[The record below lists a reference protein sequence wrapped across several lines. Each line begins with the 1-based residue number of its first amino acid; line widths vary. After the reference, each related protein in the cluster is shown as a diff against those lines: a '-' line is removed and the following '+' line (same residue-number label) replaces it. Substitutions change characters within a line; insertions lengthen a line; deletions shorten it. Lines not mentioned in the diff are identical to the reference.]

1 MKMRSI
7 IIVAMMVLLL
17 SACTVSAPRPAPSP
31 PVRTELEVTEEQILA
46 SDSSGHFI
54 NMWVGSSA
62 AVITGGHSQ
71 TLSAV
76 PFTDGESVYIPL
88 ADAAA
93 VFGGTVIPEP
103 GGGFTVAYDETLQ
116 DTRYQ
121 KNITIYPGKC
131 RAKDN
136 ISGEQIEIAS
146 MGSLAAPVLKDSI
159 VFVPDFYFDFFL
171 TQTYAQHDLRTGLIT
186 VSNFDD
192 GRMLAG
198 FTLEDDFSM
207 LGTAVKNRFS
217 PTGKSEM
224 LVDGELY
231 ETAYSDGTIEL
242 GVRTGSGLPDGM
254 QTMIHSITLLTDAY
268 ATPRGLRVGDPVD
281 RCYEL
286 YGSRPNDLGQVVA
299 GVLNITE
306 QDGVIT
312 GITRL
317 AGGS

>member
-1 MKMRSI
+1 MRHTLKMP
-7 IIVAMMVLLL
+7 ACAFVLLL
-17 SACTVSAPRPAPSP
+17 VLFAAACQKAEI
-31 PVRTELEVTEEQILA
+31 PVQGTCVPQA
-46 SDSSGHFI
+46 SDDSSGHFI
-54 NMWVGSSA
+54 NMWVGSSE
-62 AVITGGHSQ
+62 AVITGGHSC

-76 PFTDGESVYIPL
+76 PFASGGNVYIPL

-93 VFGGTVIPEP
+93 VFGGTVTPEP
-103 GGGFTVAYDETLQ
+103 SGGFTVAYDETLQ

-121 KNITIYPGKC
+121 KNITIYPGTC

-136 ISGEQIEIAS
+136 ISGEQINIAS
-146 MGSLAAPVLKDSI
+146 MGSLAAPVLKDSV

-171 TQTYAQHDLRTGLIT
+171 TQTYAQHDLRTGWIT

-198 FTLEDDFSM
+198 FTLEDDFIL
-207 LGTAVKNRFS
+207 LGTAVQNRFS
-217 PTGKSEM
+217 PTAKPEK

-242 GVRTGSGLPDGM
+242 GIRTGSGLPDGM
-254 QTMIHSITLLTDAY
+254 QTMIHSITLLTDVY

-286 YGSRPNDLGQVVA
+286 YGSRPNDRGQVIA
-299 GVLNITE
+299 GILDITE
-306 QDGVIT
+306 QDGIIT
-312 GITRL
+312 SITRL